1 MDKTKHTPGPWR
13 VEFPEHPNAMT
24 DIFAPSPSTWA
35 TATDDE
41 PWRVAYVLRDS
52 NKHQQPIDD
61 ANAHLIAAAPE
72 LLDRVRD
79 AVLVLEAIRENWGD
93 DHPGLLRTIDE
104 ELPPLRA
111 AIAKAEG
118 R

>member
-1 MDKTKHTPGPWR
+1 MAAHTPGPWH
-13 VEFPEHPNAMT
+13 VTKGP
-24 DIFAPSPSTWA
+24 APREIRA
-35 TATDDE
+35 DDG
-41 PWRVAYVLRDS
+41 PYIASVYDVAVTYGER
-52 NKHQQPIDD
+52 N
-61 ANAHLIAAAPE
+61 ANARLIAAAPE
-72 LLDRVRD
+72 LLDRVMD

-93 DHPGLLRTIDE
+93 DHPGLLKTIDE